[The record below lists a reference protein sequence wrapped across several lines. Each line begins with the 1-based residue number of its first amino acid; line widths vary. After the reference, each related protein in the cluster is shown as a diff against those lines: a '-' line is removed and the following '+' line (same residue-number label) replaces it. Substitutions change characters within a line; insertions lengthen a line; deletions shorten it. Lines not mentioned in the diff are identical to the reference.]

1 MMSNFGAMDLSGLT
15 KKDQPVASK
24 AVADWLVKGDEA
36 TLRAYLS
43 LSETTPV
50 LMLVTDQSEAS
61 ARVRSVVY
69 EVIQASAGRFA
80 GIEISIEEQPQI
92 AQAVAVAQAPAM
104 LAILAGQPAPLFQGE
119 ATREQLMTV
128 LGQVLQMASEKG
140 INGQVSANGTPV
152 TPERPLS
159 PEHQAALASIDSG
172 DLPEAKRLYEKLIV
186 EYPNDS
192 EAKAGLAQ
200 VNLMIRLSEGSSI
213 AAGDELAKVFG
224 QADQLLISGDADSAL
239 GSLLDRFEVDFEARD
254 QIRQRLL
261 ELFILIGDAEPSVLA
276 ARRRLATLM
285 F

>member
-1 MMSNFGAMDLSGLT
+1 MSNFGAMDLSGLT

-119 ATREQLMTV
+119 ATKEQLMTV

-140 INGQVSANGTPV
+140 ITSQVSANGTPV

-159 PEHQAALASIDSG
+159 PEHQAALTAIDSG

-200 VNLMIRLSEGSSI
+200 VSLMIRLSEGSSS

-261 ELFILIGDAEPSVLA
+261 ELFILIGDAEQSVLA

>member
-1 MMSNFGAMDLSGLT
+1 MSNFGAMDLSGLT

-61 ARVRSVVY
+61 ARVRSAVY

-119 ATREQLMTV
+119 ATKEQLMTV

-140 INGQVSANGTPV
+140 ITSQVSANGTPV

-159 PEHQAALASIDSG
+159 PEHQAALAAIDSG
-172 DLPEAKRLYEKLIV
+172 DLPEAKRLYEKLII

>member
-1 MMSNFGAMDLSGLT
+1 MSNFGAMDLSGLT

-92 AQAVAVAQAPAM
+92 AQAVAIAQAPAM

-119 ATREQLMTV
+119 ATKEQLMTV

-140 INGQVSANGTPV
+140 ITSQVSANGTPV

-159 PEHQAALASIDSG
+159 PEHQAALAAIDSG

-200 VNLMIRLSEGSSI
+200 VSLMIRLSEGSSI

-261 ELFILIGDAEPSVLA
+261 ELFILIGDAEQSVLA

>member
-1 MMSNFGAMDLSGLT
+1 MSNFGAMDLSGLT

-119 ATREQLMTV
+119 ATKEQLMTV

-140 INGQVSANGTPV
+140 ITSQVSANGTPA

-159 PEHQAALASIDSG
+159 PEHQAALTAIDSG

-200 VNLMIRLSEGSSI
+200 VSLMIRLSEGSSS

>member
-1 MMSNFGAMDLSGLT
+1 MSNFGAMDLSGLT

-24 AVADWLVKGDEA
+24 AVADWLVKGDAA

-119 ATREQLMTV
+119 ATKEQLMTV

-140 INGQVSANGTPV
+140 ITSQVSANGTPV

-159 PEHQAALASIDSG
+159 PEHQAALAAIDSG

-200 VNLMIRLSEGSSI
+200 VSLMIRLSEGSSS

>member
-1 MMSNFGAMDLSGLT
+1 MSNFGAMDLSGLT
-15 KKDQPVASK
+15 HKDQPVASK
-24 AVADWLVKGDEA
+24 AVADWLVNGDEA

-119 ATREQLMTV
+119 ATKEQLMTV

-140 INGQVSANGTPV
+140 ITSQVSANGTPV

-159 PEHQAALASIDSG
+159 PEHQAALAAIDSG
-172 DLPEAKRLYEKLIV
+172 DFSEAKRLYEKLII

-200 VNLMIRLSEGSSI
+200 VKFMIRLSEGSSI

-224 QADQLLISGDADSAL
+224 QADQLLVSGDADSAL
-239 GSLLDRFEVDFEARD
+239 GSLLDRFEVDLEARD

-261 ELFILIGDAEPSVLA
+261 ELFILIGDAEPSVLT

>member
-1 MMSNFGAMDLSGLT
+1 MSNFGAMDLSGLT

-159 PEHQAALASIDSG
+159 PEHQAALAAIDSG
-172 DLPEAKRLYEKLIV
+172 DLPEAKRLYEKLII

-200 VNLMIRLSEGSSI
+200 VNLMIRLSEGSSG
-213 AAGDELAKVFG
+213 AGDELAKVFG

-239 GSLLDRFEVDFEARD
+239 VSLLDRFEVDFESRD

>member
-1 MMSNFGAMDLSGLT
+1 MSNFGAMDLSGLT
-15 KKDQPVASK
+15 HKDQPVASK
-24 AVADWLVKGDEA
+24 AVADWLVNGDEA

-119 ATREQLMTV
+119 ATKEQLMTV

-140 INGQVSANGTPV
+140 ITSQVSANGTPV

-159 PEHQAALASIDSG
+159 PEHQAALAAIDSG
-172 DLPEAKRLYEKLIV
+172 DFSEAKRLYEKLII

-200 VNLMIRLSEGSSI
+200 VKFMIRLSEGSSI

-224 QADQLLISGDADSAL
+224 QADQLLVSGDADSAL
-239 GSLLDRFEVDFEARD
+239 GSLLDRFEVDLEARD
-254 QIRQRLL
+254 QIRQRIL
-261 ELFILIGDAEPSVLA
+261 ELFILIGDAEPSVLT

>member
-1 MMSNFGAMDLSGLT
+1 MSNFGAMDLSGLT

-159 PEHQAALASIDSG
+159 PEHQAALAAIDSG

>member
-1 MMSNFGAMDLSGLT
+1 MSNFGAMDLSGLT
-15 KKDQPVASK
+15 KKDQPLASK

-119 ATREQLMTV
+119 ATKEQLMTV

-140 INGQVSANGTPV
+140 ITGQVSANGTPV

-159 PEHQAALASIDSG
+159 PEHQAALAAIDSG
-172 DLPEAKRLYEKLIV
+172 DLPEAKRLYEKLII

-200 VNLMIRLSEGSSI
+200 VNLMIRLSEGSSS

>member
-1 MMSNFGAMDLSGLT
+1 MSNFGAMDLSGLT

-119 ATREQLMTV
+119 ATKEQLMTV

-140 INGQVSANGTPV
+140 ITSQVSANGTPV

-159 PEHQAALASIDSG
+159 PEHQAALAAIDSG

-200 VNLMIRLSEGSSI
+200 VSLMIRLSEGSSI